1 MRLITYHAKSD
12 NGIGVML
19 DDTRFVALPRH
30 APELPRSMKALLG
43 MGEEGLRQAEAAARG
58 ISADYNMNEV
68 ELDPVVPDPHAIWAM
83 ALNYKSHIEETG
95 LPTSDKYPHVFVRVP
110 GTMVGHKQPLL
121 CPDPSVAKAFDPE
134 AELAVVIGTPG
145 RHIPVERALE
155 HVAGYSCFNEGS
167 LREFQGHNRQ
177 FGLGKNFEGSG
188 SFGPWLITRD
198 EYSYKGG
205 MVIGTIN
212 GIERQ
217 RGLFDDLLF
226 SVEKI
231 IAYLSTGV
239 GLRAGDVIC
248 TGTPGQLPPSP
259 EFADRVD
266 NNPKIKVRG
275 VVNLRPGDVAAVNI
289 PGIGILENPVIADI
303 PARHVKS
310 LCGSVERA
318 SR

>member
-1 MRLITYHAKSD
+1 MRLITYRAKSEK
-12 NGIGVML
+12 GVGVML
-19 DDTRFVALPRH
+19 DDTRFVSLARQ
-30 APELPRSMKALLG
+30 APSLPRSMKGLLALG
-43 MGEEGLRQAEAAARG
+43 DDGLRQAAAAASG
-58 ISADYNMNEV
+58 KAADYSFNEV

-83 ALNYKSHIEETG
+83 ALNYRSHIEETG

-110 GTMVGHKQPLL
+110 GTIVGHRQPIL

-134 AELAVVIGTPG
+134 AELAVIIGTPG

-155 HVAGYSCFNEGS
+155 HVAGFSCVNEGS
-167 LREFQGHNRQ
+167 IREFQGHNRQ

-188 SFGPWLITRD
+188 SFGPWLVTRD
-198 EYSYKGG
+198 EYNYQGG
-205 MVIGTIN
+205 EVIGLIN

-217 RGLFDDLLF
+217 RGRFDDLLF
-226 SVEKI
+226 SVEQI

-259 EFADRVD
+259 EFAGRVD

-275 VVNLRPGDVAAVNI
+275 VVNLLPGDVATVKI
-289 PGIGILENPVIADI
+289 PGIGVLENPVIADI
-303 PARHVKS
+303 PAKHVRS
-310 LCGSVERA
+310 LDGSVERA
-318 SR
+318 AS